1 MTEFFPRKD
10 NRKMQKPTDNKQT
23 WMNSALNKGTVIGN
37 AQIGPASSKTVIGN
51 AVIGGMAACCG
62 GDVDTVAGGLAPA
75 DMIGNASVATGVVGN
90 VVIESPNWK
99 KK

>member
-1 MTEFFPRKD
+1 MRELFPRKG
-10 NRKMQKPTDNKQT
+10 NQKMQKPIDNKQT

-37 AQIGPASSKTVIGN
+37 AQIGPASSRTVIGN

-62 GDVDTVAGGLAPA
+62 GDVDAVAGGLVKA
-75 DMIGNASVATGVVGN
+75 DMVGNASVAAGVVGN
-90 VVIESPNWK
+90 AVIESPNWK